1 MTYCIEEINGE
12 REISKLDQMTLNRA
26 REVAIAAA
34 YEAGRLTRER
44 FGTLDHYEEKD
55 DHGDIVT
62 EVDHLAEA
70 IILNKIRLVFP
81 DHKIRSEEYGENDMQ
96 SDWTWLVD
104 PLDGTN
110 NFAIGMPLFGISITL
125 VFERTVVLA
134 VIYEPMTDRLYV
146 SSENEGTYCNT
157 KPVSMGAAKAF
168 KKARVGWI
176 QGHAVQNEQRA
187 VKLRHYIDVNTK
199 RMMRLWA
206 PTLQWTML
214 ARGDLD
220 AIIVYNSEGEDL
232 YSGILMVKEAGGV
245 IFDYDGNPFSG
256 MIGQPYLIA
265 CHPEH
270 KSYFMNMIK
279 ESLS

>member
-1 MTYCIEEINGE
+1 M
-12 REISKLDQMTLNRA
+12 DQMIINIA

-34 YEAGRLTRER
+34 YEAGRLTREK
-44 FGTLDHYEEKD
+44 FGTLDHYEEKG

-62 EVDHLAEA
+62 EVDYLAES
-70 IILNKIRLVFP
+70 IILNKIRRVFP
-81 DHKIRSEEYGENDMQ
+81 DHRIRSEEYGENDLM
-96 SDWTWLVD
+96 SEWMWLVD

-110 NFAIGMPLFGISITL
+110 NFAVGLPLFGISITL
-125 VFERTVVLA
+125 SYNFNTVLA

-146 SSENEGTYCNT
+146 ASAGEGSLCNAKPISVNE
-157 KPVSMGAAKAF
+157 AKAF
-168 KKARVGWI
+168 TKARVGWI

-187 VKLRHYIDVNTK
+187 VTLRHYIDVNTK

-232 YSGILMVKEAGGV
+232 YSGILMVQEAGGV
-245 IFDYDGNPFSG
+245 VIDYDGNPFKG
-256 MIGQPYLIA
+256 VNEKPYLIA
-265 CHPEH
+265 CHPDH
-270 KSYFMNMIK
+270 QTYFMNLVK
-279 ESLS
+279 EGLAK

>member
-1 MTYCIEEINGE
+1 MD
-12 REISKLDQMTLNRA
+12 LDQMTMNSA

-44 FGTLDHYEEKD
+44 FGDLEHYEEKD

-70 IILNKIRLVFP
+70 VILNKISRVFP
-81 DHKIRSEEYGENDMQ
+81 DHRIRSEEYGENDVQ
-96 SDWTWLVD
+96 SDWMWLVD

-110 NFAIGMPLFGISITL
+110 NFAIGLPLFGISITL
-125 VFERTVVLA
+125 IYKTKPVLA

-146 SSENEGTYCNT
+146 SSEDEGTTCNS
-157 KPVSMGAAKAF
+157 KQVRMGEAKAF

-176 QGHAVQNEQRA
+176 QGHAVQNEPRA
-187 VKLRHYIDVNTK
+187 VKLRHYIDVHTK

-232 YSGILMVKEAGGV
+232 YSGLLMVKEAGGIIV
-245 IFDYDGNPFSG
+245 DYEGNSFTG

-270 KSYFMNMIK
+270 QSYFMNLVK
-279 ESLS
+279 EGLL

>member
-1 MTYCIEEINGE
+1 MDKYIMTVA
-12 REISKLDQMTLNRA
+12 K
-26 REVAIAAA
+26 EVATAAA

-44 FGTLDHYEEKD
+44 FGTLSHYDEKD

-70 IILNKIRLVFP
+70 IILAKIRLIFP
-81 DHKIRSEEYGENDMQ
+81 KHKIRSEEYGENWLQ
-96 SDWTWLVD
+96 SDWMWLVD

-110 NFAIGMPLFGISITL
+110 NFAVGLPLFAISITL
-125 VFERTVVLA
+125 VFKQYPVLA

-146 SSENEGTYCNT
+146 SGAGEGATCNT
-157 KPVSMGAAKAF
+157 LPITINKAKDF

-176 QGHAVQNEQRA
+176 QGHAVQNEERA
-187 VKLRHYIDVNTK
+187 VRLRHYIDVHTK

-220 AIIVYNSEGEDL
+220 GIIVYNSEGEDL
-232 YSGILMVKEAGGV
+232 YSGLLMVQEAGGV
-245 IFDYDGNPFSG
+245 VIDYDGNTFTG
-256 MIGQPYLIA
+256 MQSQPYLIA
-265 CHPEH
+265 CHPMH
-270 KSYFMNMIK
+270 KQYFINMVK
-279 ESLS
+279 EGFIQR

>member
-1 MTYCIEEINGE
+1 M
-12 REISKLDQMTLNRA
+12 LDPIIRDRA

-62 EVDHLAEA
+62 EVDYLAES
-70 IILNKIRLVFP
+70 IILNKLRRVFP
-81 DHKIRSEEYGENDMQ
+81 DHSIRSEEFGKNELQ
-96 SDWTWLVD
+96 SDWLWLVD

-110 NFAIGMPLFGISITL
+110 NFAVGLPLFGISITL
-125 VFERTVVLA
+125 AYKQDPVLA

-146 SSENEGTYCNT
+146 ASAGEGFTCNSLPLKRLEA
-157 KPVSMGAAKAF
+157 KPFS
-168 KKARVGWI
+168 KARVGWI

-214 ARGDLD
+214 ARGVLD

-232 YSGILMVKEAGGV
+232 YSGILMMKEAGG
-245 IFDYDGNPFSG
+245 IIIDYDGRPFSG
-256 MIGQPYLIA
+256 MNKQPYLIA
-265 CHPEH
+265 CRPEH
-270 KSYFMNMIK
+270 QSYFINMIK
-279 ESLS
+279 DGLA

>member
-1 MTYCIEEINGE
+1 M
-12 REISKLDQMTLNRA
+12 DQLTLIRA

-44 FGTLDHYEEKD
+44 FGKLNHGVEKD
-55 DHGDIVT
+55 EFGDIVT
-62 EVDHLAEA
+62 EVDHLAEN
-70 IILNKIRLVFP
+70 IILNKIRRVFP
-81 DHKIRSEEYGENDMQ
+81 AHKIRSEEYGENDLQ
-96 SDWTWLVD
+96 SDWMWLVD

-110 NFAIGMPLFGISITL
+110 NYAVGLPLFGISITL
-125 VFERTVVLA
+125 AYKQYPVLA

-146 SSENEGTYCNT
+146 ATEGEGTLCNSQ
-157 KPVSMGAAKAF
+157 PVSISGAKAF
-168 KKARVGWI
+168 QKARVGWI

-245 IFDYDGNPFSG
+245 IIDYDGHSFTGINEQPF
-256 MIGQPYLIA
+256 LIA
-265 CHPEH
+265 CQPKHQN
-270 KSYFMNMIK
+270 YFIQMVK
-279 ESLS
+279 EGLA